1 MTRPRYETP
10 EEAEAAFYRCFER
23 GDAGQMMA
31 VWEQSDDIVCIHP
44 FGQRLEGVAA
54 VEQGWGGI
62 LSGRQRLQFRVESAL
77 SYTDDQLVVHA
88 VLEHIRV
95 IGDDTAHMPIIATN
109 IYRLGDDGW
118 RMILHHSSPQPKP
131 EEAGETEK
139 AGEKPPEESR
149 TLH

>member
-1 MTRPRYETP
+1 MSTPYYETP

-31 VWEQSDDIVCIHP
+31 VWEHGDDIVCIHP
-44 FGQRLEGVAA
+44 FGPRLEGVAA

-62 LSGRQRLQFRVESAL
+62 LSGRQRLRFRVESAL
-77 SYTDDQLVVHA
+77 NYADDQLVVHA

-131 EEAGETEK
+131 EEAGESDEVEDTSA
-139 AGEKPPEESR
+139 AGSR